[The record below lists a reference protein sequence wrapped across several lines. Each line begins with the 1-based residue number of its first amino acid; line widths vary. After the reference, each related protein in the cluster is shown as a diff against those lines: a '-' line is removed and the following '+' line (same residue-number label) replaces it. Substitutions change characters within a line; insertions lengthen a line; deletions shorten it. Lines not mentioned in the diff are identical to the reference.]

1 MGVEQDPELGV
12 QAEKP
17 PNPHQHGW
25 RKRKPRR
32 ATERYLE
39 YLQNWANVLISLIAL
54 PDGLRYREMRVS
66 LTYEVARGACCPC
79 QRAGRLSSPRSPC
92 QACPANSGSWERRDQ
107 STGRCNPL
115 WEEKEMALQRKIH
128 PRIYTQERGSHALLA
143 ILGFLPCSLERSRKA
158 GCSSLVRALATQ
170 FEKMGN
176 PHLPTMRRGHAV
188 WD

>member
-1 MGVEQDPELGV
+1 MVVYIFEETETVSKKENPNLIISVYVMGVEQDPELGV

-39 YLQNWANVLISLIAL
+39 YLQNWANVLIRLIAL

-79 QRAGRLSSPRSPC
+79 QRAGR
-92 QACPANSGSWERRDQ
+92 
-107 STGRCNPL
+107 
-115 WEEKEMALQRKIH
+115 
-128 PRIYTQERGSHALLA
+128 
-143 ILGFLPCSLERSRKA
+143 
-158 GCSSLVRALATQ
+158 Q
-170 FEKMGN
+170 F
-176 PHLPTMRRGHAV
+176 P
-188 WD
+188 